1 MKTLPRTANR
11 GKLKEIVAER
21 RTQEPEEKLR
31 LLSRY
36 PIIFFAGKI
45 FSCLY
50 LAVSECMIYPVEQE

>member
-1 MKTLPRTANR
+1 MGSINLMKTLPRTANR

-36 PIIFFAGKI
+36 PIIFFRRKNFFMLVFGRI
-45 FSCLY
+45 
-50 LAVSECMIYPVEQE
+50 

>member
-36 PIIFFAGKI
+36 PIIFFRRKNFFMLVFGRI
-45 FSCLY
+45 
-50 LAVSECMIYPVEQE
+50 